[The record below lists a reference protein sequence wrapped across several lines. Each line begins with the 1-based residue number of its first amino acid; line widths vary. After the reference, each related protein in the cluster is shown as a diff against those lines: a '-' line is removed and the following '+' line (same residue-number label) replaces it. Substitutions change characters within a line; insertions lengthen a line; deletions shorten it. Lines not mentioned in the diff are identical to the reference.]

1 MASLLEIGRSAINAQ
16 REALNV
22 TGQNIVNANTEG
34 YRRRDANLSEVSGL
48 QSELTSLTSQ
58 TGLGVQL
65 GEVRRSYDAFLTESK
80 RIATGR
86 FEASDAFVTKLE
98 RLENTIL
105 PNDGD
110 LSVVMT
116 TFFDALSQVAAQPGD
131 LAPRVAAVEMGH
143 TIGSAF
149 NTTASLLNSQVDGT
163 TAEIE
168 TQIVAVN
175 STLDALAAV
184 NGQLR
189 SSNLGANSPNSLLD
203 ERDRLIDSLSGKLP
217 LSVTIGDRY
226 DAEIR
231 LGTSGSGPLI
241 LSGENAKTIDAVT
254 NEKGSIEF
262 RIGSGQIVSRLETG
276 MLRGLV
282 DAHGTIR
289 RAVTELD
296 ALARDLT
303 ETMNAQHAL
312 GIDLDGQ
319 LGRELFSVVAF
330 TAQSQAS
337 NQGSAVVSIS
347 LVPGRADQLSDM
359 QMSFD
364 ARKGQW
370 LLSDDSGALLD
381 VGRAR
386 IEIDGAVI
394 NITGIPKDGDT
405 ISLNRTSGEASRM
418 SFLLTRA
425 EEFAAASTTT
435 IYPDT
440 QNSGSATITFAR
452 DVAPGSGTPSLADA
466 LSNNL
471 SPVAAQEFLRGGVV
485 GSIPRGT
492 KEITLA
498 SLATQT
504 TASVS
509 AQVDADIISISVT
522 VDGGVN
528 VFSLEPSKAGR
539 TAWKT
544 GEEIA
549 DYLSMG
555 VLRSESSVGSDGS
568 EEGSKTLKEL
578 GITVSGSESGLA
590 FASVGVQEF
599 TSLSATSSSG
609 VDLGT
614 EITRGQAASDIRVF
628 TREGRQ
634 IAGPPLQ
641 ASEVAGLL
649 TVENGF
655 TEGAEYRSDYNTVNG
670 SLNYRGMSVTQRMSG
685 ATALTS
691 GLYSSE
697 VSLAGLR
704 GTNVDTVSET
714 TSVNGT
720 KGQTIK
726 LQMATG
732 ATGSVS
738 IPPGVDAAYVAEKA
752 NEAFAAVGVS
762 VEAQTAVSL
771 SLSAGSTLNSG
782 NVQFTMSGKNQTPL
796 TISAQINDGDMS
808 NLVEAVNRR
817 SSDTGVTAQ
826 LSLSGS
832 AVTLVQADG
841 FDLSLDT
848 ISNGNLVFVAS
859 ALDQSFKP
867 LSLDNAGNTSIP
879 FENSLRFSGTVSFN
893 SGSGFTVETSATD
906 GSTIAIANITE
917 VQSAPVVDT
926 LVTPGSTTLAQAA
939 GSTADKV
946 DVTVGNFNSGESLS
960 IDIDGYTVSFSS
972 VTDNDGTATALATA
986 FATAVSGGH
995 ISGMTAT
1002 ASGDTLTI
1010 TRVPTG
1016 PVVDSMI
1023 TTGTPGTTSL
1033 AQAAGSSAN
1042 VVDVTV
1048 GAYATG
1054 DTLSIDIDGTS
1065 VSVLTAAS
1073 GGYAGDED
1081 GVAAKFAKAVND
1093 LSLAGITA
1101 EPSGSGGT
1109 FTITKA
1115 ATASLSSAA
1124 ANTLTVATFDALET
1138 LSVEL
1143 DGAIISVT
1151 NGAAS
1156 GYTQDVN
1163 GTALMLRDAIN
1174 GAGLIGI
1181 SASVSDSVITLS
1193 KAATT
1198 SFSFDAAV
1206 DPMIGGL
1213 VERVFDSGGTQATLS
1228 YNLDNRIDGMS
1239 RNVDGTLVH
1248 APSSGFATQLTMSGS
1263 TEFSAVVAASELE
1276 NGPADG
1282 AAVARIT
1289 AKHLRAD
1296 APVPSLAGAAFTDA
1310 NIPPIGASARFE
1322 LAGAEYTL
1330 TRVDDGNPARLTPLD
1345 FKITGPEDGRIVP
1358 HLTETNTG
1366 YSLSLT
1372 VAGGHL
1378 SGMGPKPVS
1387 GAEAAVFGLA
1397 DTTSTASVQGRSVDV
1412 ANLGDSP
1419 AGNASEYT
1427 ISVDVSGVSKTIT
1440 FAKSGAG
1447 LVVTA
1452 NDANSLVSVSI
1463 EEGSSPSVTLT
1474 SIGTGSASIHI
1485 TPSADAAL
1493 LGFKVAAAELSVEG
1507 GKLLARSTNDLALDI
1522 KAGGTSAAG
1531 SYLHLT
1537 DIPDEEL
1544 IVVLG
1549 DAGAKR
1555 LSATYEIGA
1564 PLADADREPESF
1576 RVEMMDE
1583 ATGRVELFDMATG
1596 ASIATRFSNGFSRF
1610 NVSGQSVELSGF
1622 AENGDNFELVTGQR
1636 SPGDSRNMDE
1646 LLSFGQQ
1653 KSGSR
1658 SFQDNFRSIVAGVGA
1673 TLEAARLTLNSTEAV
1688 RDAAVASESE
1698 LSGVNLDE
1706 EAAKLISQQQAYQAA
1721 ARILQTALEMFE
1733 TLIRIA

>member
-34 YRRRDANLSEVSGL
+34 YRRRDASLSEVSGL

-347 LVPGRADQLSDM
+347 PVPGRADQLSDM

-841 FDLSLDT
+841 FDLSLDN
-848 ISNGNLVFVAS
+848 ISSGDLAFEAS

-867 LSLDNAGNTSIP
+867 LSLDADDNTSMP
-879 FENSLRFSGTVSFN
+879 FESALRFSGTVSFI
-893 SGSGFTVETSATD
+893 SGSGFTVATTATD
-906 GSTIAIANITE
+906 
-917 VQSAPVVDT
+917 SAD
-926 LVTPGSTTLAQAA
+926 
-939 GSTADKV
+939 
-946 DVTVGNFNSGESLS
+946 
-960 IDIDGYTVSFSS
+960 S
-972 VTDNDGTATALATA
+972 V
-986 FATAVSGGH
+986 
-995 ISGMTAT
+995 
-1002 ASGDTLTI
+1002 
-1010 TRVPTG
+1010 
-1016 PVVDSMI
+1016 
-1023 TTGTPGTTSL
+1023 
-1033 AQAAGSSAN
+1033 
-1042 VVDVTV
+1042 
-1048 GAYATG
+1048 
-1054 DTLSIDIDGTS
+1054 
-1065 VSVLTAAS
+1065 
-1073 GGYAGDED
+1073 
-1081 GVAAKFAKAVND
+1081 
-1093 LSLAGITA
+1093 
-1101 EPSGSGGT
+1101 EPS
-1109 FTITKA
+1109 F
-1115 ATASLSSAA
+1115 
-1124 ANTLTVATFDALET
+1124 VAD
-1138 LSVEL
+1138 
-1143 DGAIISVT
+1143 
-1151 NGAAS
+1151 
-1156 GYTQDVN
+1156 
-1163 GTALMLRDAIN
+1163 
-1174 GAGLIGI
+1174 
-1181 SASVSDSVITLS
+1181 
-1193 KAATT
+1193 
-1198 SFSFDAAV
+1198 V

-1213 VERVFDSGGTQATLS
+1213 VERVFDNGGTQATLS
-1228 YNLDNRIDGMS
+1228 YGLDNRIDGVS
-1239 RNVDGTLVH
+1239 RNIDGTLVH
-1248 APSSGFATQLTMSGS
+1248 APSSGFATELTMSDS
-1263 TEFSAVVAASELE
+1263 TEFSTVFRAEVAASELA
-1276 NGPADG
+1276 NGSADG
-1282 AAVARIT
+1282 AAVAQIT
-1289 AKHLRAD
+1289 VKHLRAD
-1296 APVPSLAGAAFTDA
+1296 ASVPSLKGAEFSYA
-1310 NIPPIGASARFE
+1310 NIPPIGASARFK

-1330 TRVDDGNPARLTPLD
+1330 TRVDDGNTERLTPLD
-1345 FKITGPEDGRIVP
+1345 FNITGPEDGRIVP
-1358 HLTETNTG
+1358 HLTETDTG
-1366 YSLSLT
+1366 YSLTLT

-1387 GAEAAVFGLA
+1387 NSEAGIFGFA
-1397 DTTSTASVQGRSVDV
+1397 DTDSTASVQGRSVDV
-1412 ANLGDSP
+1412 AVL
-1419 AGNASEYT
+1419 ASRDYT
-1427 ISVDVSGVSKTIT
+1427 ISVNVNGVSETIT
-1440 FAKSGAG
+1440 FTKDDDG
-1447 LVVTA
+1447 LGVPSYETG
-1452 NDANSLVSVSI
+1452 SLISVAI
-1463 EEGSSPSVTLT
+1463 EEGALSSSLTLT
-1474 SIGTGSASIHI
+1474 SYETGSASILI
-1485 TPSADAAL
+1485 KPSADAAL
-1493 LGFKVAAAELSVEG
+1493 LGFKVATAELSVEG
-1507 GKLLARSTNDLALDI
+1507 GKLLVRSTNDLALDI
-1522 KAGGTSAAG
+1522 RAGGTSVAG

-1549 DAGAKR
+1549 DEGAKR
-1555 LSATYEIGA
+1555 VSAAYDIGA
-1564 PLADADREPESF
+1564 PIADIDREPESF

-1583 ATGRVELFDMATG
+1583 ATGRTELFDVATG
-1596 ASIATRFSNGFSRF
+1596 ASIATRFSNGYARF
-1610 NVSGQSVELSGF
+1610 NVSGQSIYLSGF
-1622 AENGDNFELVTGQR
+1622 AETGDNFELVTGQR

-1658 SFQDNFRSIVAGVGA
+1658 SFQDNFRSIAVGVGA
-1673 TLEAARLTLNSTEAV
+1673 TLEAARLTLSSNEAV

>member
-34 YRRRDANLSEVSGL
+34 YRRRDANLTEVSGL

-86 FEASDAFVTKLE
+86 FESSDSFVTKLE
-98 RLENTIL
+98 TLENTIL

-131 LAPRVAAVEMGH
+131 LAPRVAAIEMGH
-143 TIGSAF
+143 TIGSSF
-149 NTTASLLNSQVDGT
+149 NTTASLLSSQVDGT
-163 TAEIE
+163 ADEIE
-168 TQIVAVN
+168 MHIVEVN
-175 STLDALAAV
+175 SILDALAGV

-203 ERDRLIDSLSGKLP
+203 ERDRLLDSLSGKIP

-226 DAEIR
+226 AAEIR
-231 LGTSGSGPLI
+231 LGTSASGPLI

-254 NEKGSIEF
+254 SEKGSIGF
-262 RIGSGQIVSRLETG
+262 RIGSGQIVSQLETG

-289 RAVTELD
+289 RALTELD

-303 ETMNAQHAL
+303 QTMNVQHAL

-319 LGRELFSVVAF
+319 LGRELFSVVDF
-330 TAQSQAS
+330 TTQPRAA
-337 NQGSAVVSIS
+337 NQGNAEASIN

-359 QMSFD
+359 QMTFD

-370 LLSDDSGALLD
+370 LLSDDNGTPLD
-381 VGRAR
+381 AGHAR
-386 IEIDGAVI
+386 IELDGAVI
-394 NITGIPKDGDT
+394 DITGIPEDGDT
-405 ISLNRTSGEASRM
+405 ILFHRIPGEASRM

-440 QNSGSATITFAR
+440 QNAGSAIMTFTR
-452 DVAPGSGTPSLADA
+452 DVAPGSGTLSLAEV

-471 SPVAAQEFLRGGVV
+471 SPVASQEFLRGGVV

-509 AQVDADIISISVT
+509 AQVDADIMSISVT
-522 VDGGVN
+522 VGGTVN
-528 VFSLEPSKAGR
+528 SFSLDPSEAGR

-555 VLRSESSVGSDGS
+555 VLRSNND
-568 EEGSKTLKEL
+568 KTLKEL

-590 FASVGVQEF
+590 FASVGVPDF
-599 TSLSATSSSG
+599 TLLSATSSSG
-609 VDLGT
+609 VELGT

-634 IAGPPLQ
+634 IGGPPLQ

-655 TEGAEYRSDYNTVNG
+655 AEEAEYRSDYNTVNG
-670 SLNYRGMSVTQRMSG
+670 SSNYRGMSVTQRMSG

-704 GTNVDTVSET
+704 GSNVDTVSET
-714 TSVNGT
+714 TSANGT
-720 KGQTIK
+720 KGQTIT
-726 LQMATG
+726 LQMHTE

-771 SLSAGSTLNSG
+771 SLSAGSTANSG
-782 NVQFTMSGKNQTPL
+782 GVQFTMSSKNQTPL

-808 NLVEAVNRR
+808 RLVEAVNSRF
-817 SSDTGVTAQ
+817 SDTGVRAQ

-841 FDLSLDT
+841 FDLSLDN
-848 ISNGNLVFVAS
+848 ISSGDLAFEAS

-867 LSLDNAGNTSIP
+867 LSLDADDNTSMP
-879 FENSLRFSGTVSFN
+879 FESALRFSGTVSFI
-893 SGSGFTVETSATD
+893 SGSGFAVTTTATD
-906 GSTIAIANITE
+906 
-917 VQSAPVVDT
+917 SAD
-926 LVTPGSTTLAQAA
+926 
-939 GSTADKV
+939 
-946 DVTVGNFNSGESLS
+946 
-960 IDIDGYTVSFSS
+960 S
-972 VTDNDGTATALATA
+972 V
-986 FATAVSGGH
+986 
-995 ISGMTAT
+995 
-1002 ASGDTLTI
+1002 
-1010 TRVPTG
+1010 
-1016 PVVDSMI
+1016 
-1023 TTGTPGTTSL
+1023 
-1033 AQAAGSSAN
+1033 
-1042 VVDVTV
+1042 
-1048 GAYATG
+1048 
-1054 DTLSIDIDGTS
+1054 
-1065 VSVLTAAS
+1065 
-1073 GGYAGDED
+1073 
-1081 GVAAKFAKAVND
+1081 
-1093 LSLAGITA
+1093 
-1101 EPSGSGGT
+1101 EPS
-1109 FTITKA
+1109 F
-1115 ATASLSSAA
+1115 
-1124 ANTLTVATFDALET
+1124 VADL
-1138 LSVEL
+1138 
-1143 DGAIISVT
+1143 
-1151 NGAAS
+1151 
-1156 GYTQDVN
+1156 
-1163 GTALMLRDAIN
+1163 
-1174 GAGLIGI
+1174 
-1181 SASVSDSVITLS
+1181 
-1193 KAATT
+1193 
-1198 SFSFDAAV
+1198 

-1213 VERVFDSGGTQATLS
+1213 VERVFDNGGTQATLS
-1228 YNLDNRIDGMS
+1228 YGLDNRIDGVS
-1239 RNVDGTLVH
+1239 RNIDGTLVH
-1248 APSSGFATQLTMSGS
+1248 APSSGFVTELTMSDS
-1263 TEFSAVVAASELE
+1263 TVFSAEVAASELA
-1276 NGPADG
+1276 NGSADG
-1282 AAVARIT
+1282 AAVAQIT
-1289 AKHLRAD
+1289 VKHLRAD
-1296 APVPSLAGAAFTDA
+1296 ASVPSLKGAEFSYA
-1310 NIPPIGASARFE
+1310 NIPPIGASARFK
-1322 LAGAEYTL
+1322 LAGAEYKL
-1330 TRVDDGNPARLTPLD
+1330 TRVDDGNTARLTPLD
-1345 FKITGPEDGRIVP
+1345 FSIMGPEDGRIVP
-1358 HLTETNTG
+1358 HLTETDTG

-1372 VAGGHL
+1372 VADGHL

-1387 GAEAAVFGLA
+1387 NSEAGVFGFA
-1397 DTTSTASVQGRSVDV
+1397 DTDSTASVQGRSVDV
-1412 ANLGDSP
+1412 AAL
-1419 AGNASEYT
+1419 ASRDYT
-1427 ISVDVSGVSKTIT
+1427 ISVNVNGVSETIT
-1440 FAKSGAG
+1440 FTKDDDG
-1447 LVVTA
+1447 LGVPSYETG
-1452 NDANSLVSVSI
+1452 SLISVLI
-1463 EEGSSPSVTLT
+1463 EEDALSSSLTLT
-1474 SIGTGSASIHI
+1474 SGETGSASIQI
-1485 TPSADAAL
+1485 KPSADAAL
-1493 LGFKVAAAELSVEG
+1493 LGFKVATAELSVEG

-1522 KAGGTSAAG
+1522 RAGGTSVAG

-1549 DAGAKR
+1549 DEGAKR
-1555 LSATYEIGA
+1555 VSAAYDIGA
-1564 PLADADREPESF
+1564 PIADMDRESESF

-1583 ATGRVELFDMATG
+1583 ATGRTELFDVATG
-1596 ASIATRFSNGFSRF
+1596 ASIATRFSNGYARF
-1610 NVSGQSVELSGF
+1610 NVSGQSVALSGF
-1622 AENGDNFELVTGQR
+1622 AETGDNFELVTGQR

-1658 SFQDNFRSIVAGVGA
+1658 SFQDSFRSIAAGIGA
-1673 TLEAARLTLNSTEAV
+1673 TLEAARLTLNSNEAV

-1706 EAAKLISQQQAYQAA
+1706 EAAKLMSQQQAYQAA

>member
-1 MASLLEIGRSAINAQ
+1 MASLLEIGRSAVNAQ

-34 YRRRDANLSEVSGL
+34 YRRRDATLTEVSGL
-48 QSELTSLTSQ
+48 QSELTSLTAQ

-86 FEASDAFVTKLE
+86 FESSDSFVTKLE
-98 RLENTIL
+98 TLENTIL

-131 LAPRVAAVEMGH
+131 LAPRVAAIEMGH
-143 TIGSAF
+143 TISSSF
-149 NTTASLLNSQVDGT
+149 NTTASLLSSQVDGT
-163 TAEIE
+163 ADEIE
-168 TQIVAVN
+168 MHIVEVN
-175 STLDALAAV
+175 RTLDALAGV

-203 ERDRLIDSLSGKLP
+203 ERDRLLDSLSGKIP
-217 LSVTIGDRY
+217 LSVTIGARY

-231 LGTSGSGPLI
+231 LGTSASGPLI

-254 NEKGSIEF
+254 SENGSIGF
-262 RIGSGQIVSRLETG
+262 RIGSGQIVSQLETG

-289 RAVTELD
+289 RALTELD

-303 ETMNAQHAL
+303 QTVNVQHAL

-319 LGRELFSVVAF
+319 LGRELFSVVGF
-330 TAQSQAS
+330 TTQPRAA
-337 NQGSAVVSIS
+337 NQGNAEASIN

-359 QMSFD
+359 QMTFD

-370 LLSDDSGALLD
+370 LLSDDNGRPLD

-386 IEIDGAVI
+386 IEFDGAVI
-394 NITGIPKDGDT
+394 DITGIPEDGDT
-405 ISLNRTSGEASRM
+405 ISLNRIPGEASRM

-440 QNSGSATITFAR
+440 QNAGSATMNFAR
-452 DVAPGSGTPSLADA
+452 DVAPGSGTPSLAEV

-471 SPVAAQEFLRGGVV
+471 SPVASQEFLRGGVV

-509 AQVDADIISISVT
+509 AQVDADIVSISVT
-522 VDGGVN
+522 VGGTVN
-528 VFSLEPSKAGR
+528 SFSLDPSEAGR

-555 VLRSESSVGSDGS
+555 VLRSNDN
-568 EEGSKTLKEL
+568 KTLKEL

-590 FASVGVQEF
+590 FASVGVPDF
-599 TSLSATSSSG
+599 TLLSATSSSG
-609 VDLGT
+609 VELGT
-614 EITRGQAASDIRVF
+614 EVTRGQAASDIRVF

-634 IAGPPLQ
+634 IGGPPLL

-649 TVENGF
+649 TVKNGF
-655 TEGAEYRSDYNTVNG
+655 AEGAEYRSDYNTVNG
-670 SLNYRGMSVTQRMSG
+670 SSNYRGMSVTQRMSG

-704 GTNVDTVSET
+704 GSNVDTVSET
-714 TSVNGT
+714 TSANGT
-720 KGQTIK
+720 KGQTIT
-726 LQMATG
+726 LQMDTE

-771 SLSAGSTLNSG
+771 SLSAGSTANSG
-782 NVQFTMSGKNQTPL
+782 EVQFTMSGKNQTPL

-808 NLVEAVNRR
+808 SLVEAVNSR
-817 SSDTGVTAQ
+817 SSDTGVMAQ

-841 FDLSLDT
+841 FDLSLDN
-848 ISNGNLVFVAS
+848 ISSGDLAFEAS

-867 LSLDNAGNTSIP
+867 LSLDAGNNTSMP
-879 FENSLRFSGTVSFN
+879 FESALRFSGTVSFI
-893 SGSGFTVETSATD
+893 SGSGFTVATTATD
-906 GSTIAIANITE
+906 
-917 VQSAPVVDT
+917 SAD
-926 LVTPGSTTLAQAA
+926 
-939 GSTADKV
+939 
-946 DVTVGNFNSGESLS
+946 
-960 IDIDGYTVSFSS
+960 S
-972 VTDNDGTATALATA
+972 V
-986 FATAVSGGH
+986 
-995 ISGMTAT
+995 
-1002 ASGDTLTI
+1002 
-1010 TRVPTG
+1010 
-1016 PVVDSMI
+1016 
-1023 TTGTPGTTSL
+1023 
-1033 AQAAGSSAN
+1033 
-1042 VVDVTV
+1042 
-1048 GAYATG
+1048 
-1054 DTLSIDIDGTS
+1054 
-1065 VSVLTAAS
+1065 
-1073 GGYAGDED
+1073 
-1081 GVAAKFAKAVND
+1081 
-1093 LSLAGITA
+1093 
-1101 EPSGSGGT
+1101 EPS
-1109 FTITKA
+1109 F
-1115 ATASLSSAA
+1115 
-1124 ANTLTVATFDALET
+1124 VAD
-1138 LSVEL
+1138 
-1143 DGAIISVT
+1143 
-1151 NGAAS
+1151 
-1156 GYTQDVN
+1156 
-1163 GTALMLRDAIN
+1163 
-1174 GAGLIGI
+1174 
-1181 SASVSDSVITLS
+1181 
-1193 KAATT
+1193 
-1198 SFSFDAAV
+1198 V

-1213 VERVFDSGGTQATLS
+1213 VERVFDNGGTQATLS
-1228 YNLDNRIDGMS
+1228 YGLDNRIDGVS
-1239 RNVDGTLVH
+1239 RNIDGTLVH
-1248 APSSGFATQLTMSGS
+1248 APSSGFATELTMSDS
-1263 TEFSAVVAASELE
+1263 TVFRAEVAASELA
-1276 NGPADG
+1276 NGSADG
-1282 AAVARIT
+1282 AAVAQIT
-1289 AKHLRAD
+1289 VKHLRAD
-1296 APVPSLAGAAFTDA
+1296 ASVPSLKGAEFSYA
-1310 NIPPIGASARFE
+1310 NIPPIGASARFK

-1330 TRVDDGNPARLTPLD
+1330 TRVDDGNTERLTPLD
-1345 FKITGPEDGRIVP
+1345 FNITGPEDGRIVP
-1358 HLTETNTG
+1358 HLTETDTG
-1366 YSLSLT
+1366 YSLTLT

-1387 GAEAAVFGLA
+1387 NSEAGIFGFA
-1397 DTTSTASVQGRSVDV
+1397 DTDSTASVQGRSVDV
-1412 ANLGDSP
+1412 AVL
-1419 AGNASEYT
+1419 ASRDYT
-1427 ISVDVSGVSKTIT
+1427 ISVNVNGVSETIT
-1440 FAKSGAG
+1440 FTKDDDG
-1447 LVVTA
+1447 LGVPSYETG
-1452 NDANSLVSVSI
+1452 SLISVAI
-1463 EEGSSPSVTLT
+1463 EEGALSSSLTLT
-1474 SIGTGSASIHI
+1474 SYETGSASIQI
-1485 TPSADAAL
+1485 EPSADAAL
-1493 LGFKVAAAELSVEG
+1493 LGFKVATAELSVEG
-1507 GKLLARSTNDLALDI
+1507 GKLLVRSTNDLALDI
-1522 KAGGTSAAG
+1522 RAGGTSVAG

-1549 DAGAKR
+1549 DEGAKR
-1555 LSATYEIGA
+1555 VSAAYDIGA
-1564 PLADADREPESF
+1564 PIADIDREPESF

-1583 ATGRVELFDMATG
+1583 ATGRTELFDVATG
-1596 ASIATRFSNGFSRF
+1596 ASIATRFSNGYARF
-1610 NVSGQSVELSGF
+1610 NVSGQSIYLSGF
-1622 AENGDNFELVTGQR
+1622 AETGDNFELVTGQR

-1658 SFQDNFRSIVAGVGA
+1658 SFQDNFRSIAVGVGA
-1673 TLEAARLTLNSTEAV
+1673 TLEAARLTLSSNEAV

>member
-34 YRRRDANLSEVSGL
+34 YRRRDANLTEVSGL

-86 FEASDAFVTKLE
+86 FEASDVFVTKLE
-98 RLENTIL
+98 TLENTIL
-105 PNDGD
+105 PNNGD
-110 LSVVMT
+110 ISVVMT

-131 LAPRVAAVEMGH
+131 LAPRVAAIEMGH
-143 TIGSAF
+143 TIGSSF
-149 NTTASLLNSQVDGT
+149 NTTASLLSSQVDS
-163 TAEIE
+163 TADEIE
-168 TQIVAVN
+168 MHIVEVN
-175 STLDALAAV
+175 RTLDALAGV

-189 SSNLGANSPNSLLD
+189 SSNLGSNSPNSLLD
-203 ERDRLIDSLSGKLP
+203 ERDRLLDSLSGKIP
-217 LSVTIGDRY
+217 LSVTIGERY

-231 LGTSGSGPLI
+231 LGTSASGPLI
-241 LSGENAKTIDAVT
+241 LSGENAKTISAVT
-254 NEKGSIEF
+254 SEEGSIGF
-262 RIGSGQIVSRLETG
+262 RIGSGQIVSQLETG
-276 MLRGLV
+276 TLRGLV

-289 RAVTELD
+289 RALTELD
-296 ALARDLT
+296 VLARDLT
-303 ETMNAQHAL
+303 VTMNAQHAL

-319 LGRELFSVVAF
+319 LGRELFSVVDF
-330 TAQSQAS
+330 TAQPRAS
-337 NQGSAVVSIS
+337 NQGSAEASIN
-347 LVPGRADQLSDM
+347 LVPGRADRLSDM
-359 QMSFD
+359 QMTFD

-370 LLSDDSGALLD
+370 LLSDDNGTPLD
-381 VGRAR
+381 GGRAR
-386 IEIDGAVI
+386 IELDGAVI
-394 NITGIPKDGDT
+394 DITGIPEDGDT
-405 ISLNRTSGEASRM
+405 ISLNRISGEASRM

-440 QNSGSATITFAR
+440 QNAGSANMTFAR
-452 DVAPGSGTPSLADA
+452 DVAPGSGTPSLAEVLA
-466 LSNNL
+466 NNL
-471 SPVAAQEFLRGGVV
+471 SPVASQEFLHGGVV

-509 AQVDADIISISVT
+509 AQVDADIESISVT
-522 VDGGVN
+522 VDDEVYE
-528 VFSLEPSKAGR
+528 FKLQPSDLGR

-555 VLRSESSVGSDGS
+555 ALRSTVLVGS
-568 EEGSKTLKEL
+568 EEVPKTLKEL

-590 FASVGVQEF
+590 FASVGLQDF

-614 EITRGQAASDIRVF
+614 EITSGQAASDIRVF

-655 TEGAEYRSDYNTVNG
+655 AEGAEYRSDYNTVNG
-670 SLNYRGMSVTQRMSG
+670 SSNYRGMSVTQRMSG
-685 ATALTS
+685 ADVLTS
-691 GLYSSE
+691 GLYSRE

-704 GTNVDTVSET
+704 DTNVGTVSET

-726 LQMATG
+726 LQMATD

-762 VEAQTAVSL
+762 VKAQTAVSL
-771 SLSAGSTLNSG
+771 SLSAGSVPNSG
-782 NVQFTMSGKNQTPL
+782 AVQFTISSKNPTPL
-796 TISAQINDGDMS
+796 TISAQINNGDLS
-808 NLVEAVNRR
+808 NLVDAVNRR

-826 LSLSGS
+826 LSLSGN

-841 FDLSLDT
+841 FDLSLDD
-848 ISNGNLVFVAS
+848 ISSVVDFTAS

-867 LSLDNAGNTSIP
+867 LSLDDDVSPATSMA
-879 FENSLRFSGTVSFN
+879 FANSLRFSGTVSFS

-906 GSTIAIANITE
+906 QDD
-917 VQSAPVVDT
+917 VP
-926 LVTPGSTTLAQAA
+926 LV
-939 GSTADKV
+939 
-946 DVTVGNFNSGESLS
+946 
-960 IDIDGYTVSFSS
+960 
-972 VTDNDGTATALATA
+972 
-986 FATAVSGGH
+986 
-995 ISGMTAT
+995 
-1002 ASGDTLTI
+1002 
-1010 TRVPTG
+1010 
-1016 PVVDSMI
+1016 
-1023 TTGTPGTTSL
+1023 
-1033 AQAAGSSAN
+1033 
-1042 VVDVTV
+1042 
-1048 GAYATG
+1048 
-1054 DTLSIDIDGTS
+1054 
-1065 VSVLTAAS
+1065 
-1073 GGYAGDED
+1073 
-1081 GVAAKFAKAVND
+1081 
-1093 LSLAGITA
+1093 
-1101 EPSGSGGT
+1101 
-1109 FTITKA
+1109 
-1115 ATASLSSAA
+1115 
-1124 ANTLTVATFDALET
+1124 
-1138 LSVEL
+1138 
-1143 DGAIISVT
+1143 
-1151 NGAAS
+1151 
-1156 GYTQDVN
+1156 
-1163 GTALMLRDAIN
+1163 
-1174 GAGLIGI
+1174 
-1181 SASVSDSVITLS
+1181 
-1193 KAATT
+1193 
-1198 SFSFDAAV
+1198 AAV

-1213 VERVFDSGGTQATLS
+1213 VERVFDNGGTQTTLS

-1239 RNVDGTLVH
+1239 RNVDGMLVH
-1248 APSSGFATQLTMSGS
+1248 APSSGFTTQLTMSDA
-1263 TEFSAVVAASELE
+1263 TVFSADVAASELA

-1296 APVPSLAGAAFTDA
+1296 APVPSLEGAEFSSA
-1310 NIPPIGASARFE
+1310 NIPPIGVSARFE

-1330 TRVDDGNPARLTPLD
+1330 TRVDDGNTARLTPLD
-1345 FKITGPEDGRIVP
+1345 FNITGPEDGRIELQ
-1358 HLTETNTG
+1358 LTETDTG

-1387 GAEAAVFGLA
+1387 DTEAAVFGLDDA
-1397 DTTSTASVQGRSVDV
+1397 ASTASVQGRSVDV
-1412 ANLGDSP
+1412 ASLVVSTD
-1419 AGNASEYT
+1419 YT
-1427 ISVDVSGVSKTIT
+1427 ISVDVNGDSGTIT
-1440 FAKSGAG
+1440 FEKIGDELTLKLNGA
-1447 LVVTA
+1447 A
-1452 NDANSLVSVSI
+1452 SLISVAI
-1463 EEGSSPSVTLT
+1463 GEGSSPSVTLT
-1474 SIGTGSASIHI
+1474 SRETGSASIHI
-1485 TPSADAAL
+1485 TPSADAAD
-1493 LGFKVAAAELSVEG
+1493 LGFTVAAAELSVEG
-1507 GKLLARSTNDLALDI
+1507 GKLLARSTNDAALDI
-1522 KAGGTSAAG
+1522 KAGGTSVAG

-1549 DAGAKR
+1549 DEGAKR
-1555 LSATYEIGA
+1555 VSAAYDIGA
-1564 PLADADREPESF
+1564 PISDADREPQSF
-1576 RVEMMDE
+1576 RVEMMDD
-1583 ATGRVELFDMATG
+1583 ATGRTELFDVATG
-1596 ASIATRFSNGFSRF
+1596 ASIATRFSNGYARF
-1610 NVSGQSVELSGF
+1610 NVSGQSVALSGF

-1658 SFQDNFRSIVAGVGA
+1658 SFQDNFRSIAAGVGT
-1673 TLEAARLTLNSTEAV
+1673 TLEAARLTLSSNEAV

>member
-16 REALNV
+16 REALNI

-34 YRRRDANLSEVSGL
+34 YRRRDANLTEVSGL

-86 FEASDAFVTKLE
+86 FEASDVFVTKLE
-98 RLENTIL
+98 TLENTIL

-131 LAPRVAAVEMGH
+131 LAPRVAAIEMGH
-143 TIGSAF
+143 TIGSSF
-149 NTTASLLNSQVDGT
+149 NTTASLLSSQVDGT
-163 TAEIE
+163 ADEIE
-168 TQIVAVN
+168 MHIVEVN
-175 STLDALAAV
+175 RTLDALAGV

-203 ERDRLIDSLSGKLP
+203 ERDRLLDSLSGKIP

-231 LGTSGSGPLI
+231 LGTSASGPLI
-241 LSGENAKTIDAVT
+241 LSGENAKTISAVT
-254 NEKGSIEF
+254 SEEGSIGF
-262 RIGSGQIVSRLETG
+262 RIGSGQIVSQLETG
-276 MLRGLV
+276 TLRGLV

-289 RAVTELD
+289 RALTELD
-296 ALARDLT
+296 VLARDLSQ
-303 ETMNAQHAL
+303 TMNAQHAL

-319 LGRELFSVVAF
+319 LGRELFSVVDF
-330 TAQSQAS
+330 TTQPRAS
-337 NQGSAVVSIS
+337 NRGNAEASIN

-359 QMSFD
+359 QMTFD

-370 LLSDDSGALLD
+370 LVSDDNGTPLD

-386 IEIDGAVI
+386 IELDGAVI
-394 NITGIPKDGDT
+394 DITGIPEDGDT
-405 ISLNRTSGEASRM
+405 ISLNRIPGEASRM

-440 QNSGSATITFAR
+440 QNAGSATMTFAR
-452 DVAPGSGTPSLADA
+452 DVAPGSGTPSLAEV

-471 SPVAAQEFLRGGVV
+471 SPVASQEFLRGGVV

-504 TASVS
+504 TASVT
-509 AQVDADIISISVT
+509 AQVDADITSISVT
-522 VDGGVN
+522 VGGTDHS
-528 VFSLEPSKAGR
+528 FTLDPTLPPFEK
-539 TAWKT
+539 TAWET

-555 VLRSESSVGSDGS
+555 VLRSDGD
-568 EEGSKTLKEL
+568 KTLKEL

-590 FASVGVQEF
+590 FASVGVQDFDF
-599 TSLSATSSSG
+599 TSLSATSSSA
-609 VDLGT
+609 VDLGA

-634 IAGPPLQ
+634 ITGPPLQ

-655 TEGAEYRSDYNTVNG
+655 AEGAEYRADYNTVNG
-670 SLNYRGMSVTQRMSG
+670 SSNYRGMSVTQRISG
-685 ATALTS
+685 ADALTS

-704 GTNVDTVSET
+704 DTNVDTVSNT

-720 KGQTIK
+720 KGQTIT
-726 LQMATG
+726 LQMATD

-752 NEAFAAVGVS
+752 NKAFAAVGVS
-762 VEAQTAVSL
+762 VKAQTAVSL
-771 SLSAGSTLNSG
+771 SLSAGSTSSSG
-782 NVQFTMSGKNQTPL
+782 EVQFTMSGKNQTPL
-796 TISAQINDGDMS
+796 TISAQISNGDLS
-808 NLVEAVNRR
+808 SLVDAVNRQ

-826 LSLSGS
+826 LSLSGK

-841 FDLSLDT
+841 FDLSLDD
-848 ISNGNLVFVAS
+848 ISSSVGFTAS

-867 LSLDNAGNTSIP
+867 LSLDDEAPPATSMA
-879 FENSLRFSGTVSFN
+879 FANSLRFSGTVAFN
-893 SGSGFTVETSATD
+893 SGSAFSFKTSATGQD
-906 GSTIAIANITE
+906 
-917 VQSAPVVDT
+917 
-926 LVTPGSTTLAQAA
+926 
-939 GSTADKV
+939 
-946 DVTVGNFNSGESLS
+946 DVPFN
-960 IDIDGYTVSFSS
+960 
-972 VTDNDGTATALATA
+972 
-986 FATAVSGGH
+986 
-995 ISGMTAT
+995 
-1002 ASGDTLTI
+1002 
-1010 TRVPTG
+1010 
-1016 PVVDSMI
+1016 
-1023 TTGTPGTTSL
+1023 
-1033 AQAAGSSAN
+1033 
-1042 VVDVTV
+1042 
-1048 GAYATG
+1048 
-1054 DTLSIDIDGTS
+1054 
-1065 VSVLTAAS
+1065 
-1073 GGYAGDED
+1073 
-1081 GVAAKFAKAVND
+1081 
-1093 LSLAGITA
+1093 
-1101 EPSGSGGT
+1101 
-1109 FTITKA
+1109 
-1115 ATASLSSAA
+1115 
-1124 ANTLTVATFDALET
+1124 
-1138 LSVEL
+1138 
-1143 DGAIISVT
+1143 
-1151 NGAAS
+1151 
-1156 GYTQDVN
+1156 
-1163 GTALMLRDAIN
+1163 
-1174 GAGLIGI
+1174 
-1181 SASVSDSVITLS
+1181 
-1193 KAATT
+1193 
-1198 SFSFDAAV
+1198 AAV

-1213 VERVFDSGGTQATLS
+1213 VERVFDNGGTQTTLS
-1228 YNLDNRIDGMS
+1228 YNLDSRIDGMS
-1239 RNVDGTLVH
+1239 RNIDGTLVH
-1248 APSSGFATQLTMSGS
+1248 APSSGFVTELTMSDDPV
-1263 TEFSAVVAASELE
+1263 TVFRADVAASELA

-1282 AAVARIT
+1282 ASVARIT
-1289 AKHLRAD
+1289 AANLRVH
-1296 APVPSLAGAAFTDA
+1296 APVPSLEGKVFTE
-1310 NIPPIGASARFE
+1310 IPLIGASARFK

-1330 TRVDDGNPARLTPLD
+1330 TRVDDGNTARLTSLD

-1358 HLTETNTG
+1358 HLTTVTDTS

-1387 GAEAAVFGLA
+1387 NDEAGVFGFA
-1397 DTTSTASVQGRSVDV
+1397 DTDSTAIVQGRSVDV
-1412 ANLGDSP
+1412 ADLAARD
-1419 AGNASEYT
+1419 YT
-1427 ISVDVSGVSKTIT
+1427 ISVNVNGVSETIT
-1440 FAKSGAG
+1440 FTKDNDGLGLPSYGTGSLISVAIKEGA
-1447 LVVTA
+1447 LSS
-1452 NDANSLVSVSI
+1452 SLI
-1463 EEGSSPSVTLT
+1463 LT
-1474 SIGTGSASIHI
+1474 SIETGSGII
-1485 TPSADAAL
+1485 QIEPSADAAL

-1522 KAGGTSAAG
+1522 RAGGTSVAG

-1544 IVVLG
+1544 IVFLG
-1549 DAGAKR
+1549 DEGAKR
-1555 LSATYEIGA
+1555 VSAAYDIGA
-1564 PLADADREPESF
+1564 PIADGDREPESF

-1583 ATGRVELFDMATG
+1583 ATGRTELFDVATG
-1596 ASIATRFSNGFSRF
+1596 ASIATRFSNGYARF
-1610 NVSGQSVELSGF
+1610 NVSGQSVALSGF
-1622 AENGDNFELVTGQR
+1622 AETGDNFELVTGQR
-1636 SPGDSRNMDE
+1636 SPGDARNMDE

-1658 SFQDNFRSIVAGVGA
+1658 SFQDNFRSIAAGIGA
-1673 TLEAARLTLNSTEAV
+1673 TLNASRLTLSSNEAV

-1706 EAAKLISQQQAYQAA
+1706 EAAKLMSQQQAYQAA

>member
-34 YRRRDANLSEVSGL
+34 YRRRDANLTEVSGL

-58 TGLGVQL
+58 TGLGVRL

-86 FEASDAFVTKLE
+86 FEASDVFVTKLE
-98 RLENTIL
+98 ALENTIL

-131 LAPRVAAVEMGH
+131 LAPRVAAIEMGH
-143 TIGSAF
+143 TIGYSF
-149 NTTASLLNSQVDGT
+149 NTTASLLSSQVDG
-163 TAEIE
+163 AADEIDMH
-168 TQIVAVN
+168 IVEVN
-175 STLDALAAV
+175 STLDALAGV

-203 ERDRLIDSLSGKLP
+203 ERDRLLDSLSGKIP

-231 LGTSGSGPLI
+231 LGTSASGPLI
-241 LSGENAKTIDAVT
+241 LSGENAKTISAVT
-254 NEKGSIEF
+254 SEEGSIGF
-262 RIGSGQIVSRLETG
+262 RIGSGQIVSQLDTG
-276 MLRGLV
+276 TLRGLV

-289 RAVTELD
+289 RALTELD

-303 ETMNAQHAL
+303 QTMNAQHAL

-319 LGRELFSVVAF
+319 LGRELFSAVDF
-330 TAQSQAS
+330 SAQPKAS
-337 NQGSAVVSIS
+337 NQGSAEASIN

-359 QMSFD
+359 QMTFD

-370 LLSDDSGALLD
+370 LLSDDNGTPLD

-386 IEIDGAVI
+386 IELDGAVI
-394 NITGIPKDGDT
+394 DITGIPEDGDT
-405 ISLNRTSGEASRM
+405 ILLNRIPGEASRM

-425 EEFAAASTTT
+425 EEFAAASTAT

-440 QNSGSATITFAR
+440 QNVGSATMTFAR
-452 DVAPGSGTPSLADA
+452 DVAPGSGTPSLAEV

-471 SPVAAQEFLRGGVV
+471 SPVASQEFLRGGVV

-509 AQVDADIISISVT
+509 AQVDADIRSISVT
-522 VDGGVN
+522 VGGTVN
-528 VFSLEPSKAGR
+528 SFSLDPSEAGR

-555 VLRSESSVGSDGS
+555 VLRSNDD
-568 EEGSKTLKEL
+568 KTLKEL

-590 FASVGVQEF
+590 FASVGVPDF
-599 TSLSATSSSG
+599 TLLSATSSSG
-609 VDLGT
+609 VELGT

-655 TEGAEYRSDYNTVNG
+655 AEGAEYRSDYNTVNG
-670 SLNYRGMSVTQRMSG
+670 SSNYRGMSVTQRMSG

-714 TSVNGT
+714 TSANGT
-720 KGQTIK
+720 KGQTIT
-726 LQMATG
+726 LQMDTE

-771 SLSAGSTLNSG
+771 SLSADSTANSG
-782 NVQFTMSGKNQTPL
+782 EVQFTMSGKNQTPL

-808 NLVEAVNRR
+808 RLVEAVNSR

-841 FDLSLDT
+841 FDLSLDN
-848 ISNGNLVFVAS
+848 ISSGDLAFEAS

-867 LSLDNAGNTSIP
+867 LSLDADDNTSMP
-879 FENSLRFSGTVSFN
+879 FEGALRFSGTVSFI
-893 SGSGFTVETSATD
+893 SGSGFTVATTATD
-906 GSTIAIANITE
+906 
-917 VQSAPVVDT
+917 SAD
-926 LVTPGSTTLAQAA
+926 
-939 GSTADKV
+939 
-946 DVTVGNFNSGESLS
+946 
-960 IDIDGYTVSFSS
+960 S
-972 VTDNDGTATALATA
+972 V
-986 FATAVSGGH
+986 
-995 ISGMTAT
+995 
-1002 ASGDTLTI
+1002 
-1010 TRVPTG
+1010 
-1016 PVVDSMI
+1016 
-1023 TTGTPGTTSL
+1023 
-1033 AQAAGSSAN
+1033 
-1042 VVDVTV
+1042 
-1048 GAYATG
+1048 
-1054 DTLSIDIDGTS
+1054 
-1065 VSVLTAAS
+1065 
-1073 GGYAGDED
+1073 
-1081 GVAAKFAKAVND
+1081 
-1093 LSLAGITA
+1093 
-1101 EPSGSGGT
+1101 EPS
-1109 FTITKA
+1109 F
-1115 ATASLSSAA
+1115 
-1124 ANTLTVATFDALET
+1124 VAD
-1138 LSVEL
+1138 
-1143 DGAIISVT
+1143 
-1151 NGAAS
+1151 
-1156 GYTQDVN
+1156 
-1163 GTALMLRDAIN
+1163 
-1174 GAGLIGI
+1174 
-1181 SASVSDSVITLS
+1181 
-1193 KAATT
+1193 
-1198 SFSFDAAV
+1198 V

-1213 VERVFDSGGTQATLS
+1213 VERVFDNGGTQATLS
-1228 YNLDNRIDGMS
+1228 YGLDNRIDGVS
-1239 RNVDGTLVH
+1239 RNIDGTLVH
-1248 APSSGFATQLTMSGS
+1248 APSSGFATELTMSDG
-1263 TEFSAVVAASELE
+1263 TVFSAEVAASELA
-1276 NGPADG
+1276 NGSADG
-1282 AAVARIT
+1282 AAVAQIT
-1289 AKHLRAD
+1289 VKHLRAD
-1296 APVPSLAGAAFTDA
+1296 ASVPSLKGAEFSYA
-1310 NIPPIGASARFE
+1310 NIPPIGASARFK

-1330 TRVDDGNPARLTPLD
+1330 TRVDDGNTARLTPLD
-1345 FKITGPEDGRIVP
+1345 FNITGPEDGRIVP
-1358 HLTETNTG
+1358 HLTETDTG

-1372 VAGGHL
+1372 VADGHL

-1387 GAEAAVFGLA
+1387 NSEAGVFGFA
-1397 DTTSTASVQGRSVDV
+1397 DTDSTASVQGRSVDV
-1412 ANLGDSP
+1412 AEL
-1419 AGNASEYT
+1419 ASRDYT
-1427 ISVDVSGVSKTIT
+1427 ISVNVNGVSETIT
-1440 FAKSGAG
+1440 FTKDDDG
-1447 LVVTA
+1447 LGEPSYETG
-1452 NDANSLVSVSI
+1452 SLISVAI
-1463 EEGSSPSVTLT
+1463 EEGALSSSLTLT
-1474 SIGTGSASIHI
+1474 SDKTGSASIQI
-1485 TPSADAAL
+1485 KPSADAAL

-1522 KAGGTSAAG
+1522 RAGGTSVAG

-1549 DAGAKR
+1549 DEGAKR
-1555 LSATYEIGA
+1555 VSAAYDIGA
-1564 PLADADREPESF
+1564 PIADVDREPESF

-1583 ATGRVELFDMATG
+1583 ATGRTELFDVATG
-1596 ASIATRFSNGFSRF
+1596 ASIATRFSNGYARF
-1610 NVSGQSVELSGF
+1610 NVSGKSVALSGF
-1622 AENGDNFELVTGQR
+1622 AETGDNFELVTGQR
-1636 SPGDSRNMDE
+1636 SPGDARNMDE

-1658 SFQDNFRSIVAGVGA
+1658 SFQDNFRSIAAGIGA
-1673 TLEAARLTLNSTEAV
+1673 TLNASRLTLSSNEAV

-1706 EAAKLISQQQAYQAA
+1706 EAAKLMSQQQAYQAA